1 MLNKLMKRTLGKTSH
16 LAVYYCRGVINRYG
30 FNNEGVD
37 AAAQRL
43 DSVRQQGIVGP
54 STPKVPR
61 GLIGVNL
68 GKNKTSE
75 DAGADYSIGVSK
87 LGQFADYLVINISS
101 PNTPGGLT
109 LPCIDTLPA
118 NLVSERY
125 ASQAAYAM
133 CVFPQRC
140 IPKSGGL
147 VSFDCA
153 AVATN
158 SLHYTE
164 TWQQHINLFMQ
175 PPIVY
180 TMGTCGTFLSG
191 SM

>member
-1 MLNKLMKRTLGKTSH
+1 MLNKFMQRTLSKTSQS
-16 LAVYYCRGVINRYG
+16 AVYYCRGVINRYG

-54 STPKVPR
+54 STPEVPR

-101 PNTPGGLT
+101 PNTPGMLT
-109 LPCIDTLPA
+109 SSCIDTCL
-118 NLVSERY
+118 
-125 ASQAAYAM
+125 Q
-133 CVFPQRC
+133 
-140 IPKSGGL
+140 
-147 VSFDCA
+147 
-153 AVATN
+153 T
-158 SLHYTE
+158 
-164 TWQQHINLFMQ
+164 
-175 PPIVY
+175 
-180 TMGTCGTFLSG
+180 
-191 SM
+191 